1 MRQPRTA
8 RDRSPYLLTGAVIG
22 SVVAACWWQVAPVDP
37 LSEQDA
43 VILARAGPRGA
54 RSYETAWQDGK
65 LTRPELRKLREA
77 AGEDID
83 DYFRKEQP
91 HRR

>member
-1 MRQPRTA
+1 M
-8 RDRSPYLLTGAVIG
+8 GAAIG
-22 SVVAACWWQVAPVDP
+22 TVAAACWWQFAPVDP
-37 LSEQDA
+37 PSEQDA

-65 LTRPELRKLREA
+65 LTRPELRALREA

-83 DYFRKEQP
+83 DYFRREQP